1 MLGDAG
7 DKCCKSGIRD
17 AKAARTRKVAGSPK
31 PTARDG
37 DGKDKGKSSMAI
49 KLSSIRRS
57 RIFLAALGAVFAIPV
72 AALGLGPSASAIS
85 PVPPPTAQTFAQCPV
100 NGSVGGKDGHVTYC
114 IVGVAAQGT
123 IDIGPLDTTFH
134 GPGVVQG
141 GFSTSSPTWLV
152 STNWADALDGKSYS
166 APRQLLSIPVMT
178 LLGNPDVTPPANSDV
193 YVVSQQA
200 GPMGFDIATPG
211 IGGITPYTV
220 IPLSFHL
227 VNPLLGPDCYI
238 GTDSDPITLHLT
250 TATSGA
256 LTGALGTLQT
266 SPLGRGE
273 VIETIGTE
281 VVDNTF
287 TAPPATGCGTDGV
300 WDSAITAMEGAD
312 APGSNSVILYGNFD
326 LVPSKLIKHLLHE

>member
-1 MLGDAG
+1 
-7 DKCCKSGIRD
+7 
-17 AKAARTRKVAGSPK
+17 
-31 PTARDG
+31 
-37 DGKDKGKSSMAI
+37 MAI
-49 KLSSIRRS
+49 KLSSLRRS

-72 AALGLGPSASAIS
+72 AALGFAPSASAIQ

-100 NGSVGGKDGHVTYC
+100 NGHLGKSGIC

-134 GPGVVQG
+134 GPGLVQG
-141 GFSTSSPTWLV
+141 GWDQSAGTDGDDTI
-152 STNWADALDGKSYS
+152 NWTDALDGQSYS
-166 APRQLLSIPVMT
+166 APRQLLSMPVMA
-178 LLGNPDVTPPANSDV
+178 LLGNPEVTPPADSDV
-193 YVVSQQA
+193 WVESQQA
-200 GPMGFDIATPG
+200 GPMGFDIVTPG
-211 IGGITPYTV
+211 QGGINPYTV

-250 TATSGA
+250 TGMSG
-256 LTGALGTLQT
+256 TISGALGTLKVGPGATWIQT
-266 SPLGRGE
+266 L
-273 VIETIGTE
+273 GTE

-312 APGSNSVILYGNFD
+312 APGSNTVILYGNFD
-326 LVPSKLIKHLLHE
+326 LGGAKWVKHQLHE